1 MTAGIRGY
9 LLAVAA
15 AGILVSLAA
24 ALLPKG
30 AMHRTGQFVG
40 SLVLVLAVL
49 SPVAQLDLPDMAKAI
64 SRARMEAREAV
75 TGVETGNQEILIAF
89 IKEDCETYIWDKA
102 VQMRLD
108 VEVEVTV
115 EDGVTY
121 PYPTG
126 VSITG
131 SVPPAQQAVLS
142 KWIEENLGIPEA
154 QQEWIAM

>member
-15 AGILVSLAA
+15 AGILVSLAG

-75 TGVETGNQEILIAF
+75 TGVETGNQEILIAL
-89 IKEDCETYIWDKA
+89 IKEDCETYIWDK
-102 VQMRLD
+102 
-108 VEVEVTV
+108 EV
-115 EDGVTY
+115 G
-121 PYPTG
+121 G
-126 VSITG
+126 
-131 SVPPAQQAVLS
+131 QAVLGRQT
-142 KWIEENLGIPEA
+142 K
-154 QQEWIAM
+154 

>member
-1 MTAGIRGY
+1 M
-9 LLAVAA
+9 AA

-75 TGVETGNQEILIAF
+75 TGVETGNQEILIAL
-89 IKEDCETYIWDKA
+89 IK
-102 VQMRLD
+102 R
-108 VEVEVTV
+108 TV
-115 EDGVTY
+115 RHIYGTK
-121 PYPTG
+121 PSRWG
-126 VSITG
+126 
-131 SVPPAQQAVLS
+131 
-142 KWIEENLGIPEA
+142 WM
-154 QQEWIAM
+154 WRWR

>member
-64 SRARMEAREAV
+64 SGARMEAREAD
-75 TGVETGNQEILIAF
+75 T
-89 IKEDCETYIWDKA
+89 
-102 VQMRLD
+102 
-108 VEVEVTV
+108 
-115 EDGVTY
+115 
-121 PYPTG
+121 
-126 VSITG
+126 
-131 SVPPAQQAVLS
+131 
-142 KWIEENLGIPEA
+142 GIPAGRGCGLLFKKGEIIGRVSEERLCDALLELIESEA
-154 QQEWIAM
+154 RR